1 MKCTNCSTQ
10 NPDDAK
16 HCRRCGAVLPVS
28 AVVVQPTMVAND
40 ADRTQPLNSEA
51 EITATRPLQDPSALE
66 PVPVETSPAT
76 ADATRPLPR
85 AKMFFE
91 PLPERALLADAQ
103 YKIGSLIEDT
113 PMLNTYTA
121 ISRRAVIECRNCSSS
136 RNTFG
141 DQHCKNCGASLADLE
156 PRYPMYLVKE
166 TIAPDAINAERRI
179 AELNLQHG
187 GALLP
192 IESFNETIF
201 GTRRVYVVLP
211 EPSPFSGAQLPN
223 HPEMTDVVNWGLQLA
238 NALVFLHKNNIILG
252 TADLEHI
259 SIGGKIARWFNF
271 AGARIGDSSARSA
284 KLYTDDV
291 LSLAAS
297 LFALLTGRA
306 YSPKVQI
313 SPQGLSDTFQ
323 QTFSGKITTAVQ
335 LADRLHEAI
344 QEIRRPNS
352 YDLRIGRLSDVGQM
366 RQINEDSLFT
376 FEAGMVHRSI
386 SSPIGLYVVADGMG
400 GQAAGDVAS
409 GLAIHSIAERA
420 AETLMPPTLNTD
432 PQPVDVDTWLREAI
446 ALANDAVYKQRIA
459 ADNNMGTTLV
469 MAIIAEGEAHVA
481 HLGDSRAY
489 LISPAGLKQITI
501 DHSLVQRLIDT
512 KQLTA
517 EEAKTHPQRNVIYKN
532 LGDRP
537 TVDPDIDHV
546 PLESG
551 DQLLLCSDGLS
562 GYVDESEI
570 LRIIKAAHSPQEA
583 CRNLI
588 DAANA
593 NGGPDNITAIIIQ
606 LETLS

>member
-1 MKCTNCSTQ
+1 MAASDLN
-10 NPDDAK
+10 
-16 HCRRCGAVLPVS
+16 
-28 AVVVQPTMVAND
+28 
-40 ADRTQPLNSEA
+40 RTQPLGGEA
-51 EITATRPLQDPSALE
+51 DSTARLPKQKPGSLQSAPTE
-66 PVPVETSPAT
+66 SGPT
-76 ADATRPLPR
+76 ADDTRLLPR
-85 AKMFFE
+85 PKMFFE
-91 PLPERALLADAQ
+91 PLPERALLANAQ

-121 ISRRAVIECRNCSSS
+121 ISRRAVIECRNCNSSL
-136 RNTFG
+136 NVFG

-179 AELNLQHG
+179 AEMNVQHA

-211 EPSPFSGAQLPN
+211 EPSPFSGAQLPTQ
-223 HPEMTDVVNWGLQLA
+223 PEMTDVVNWGLQLA
-238 NALVFLHKNNIILG
+238 NALAFLHKNNIAVG
-252 TADLEHI
+252 AADLEHI
-259 SIGGKIARWFNF
+259 SIGGKTARWFNF
-271 AGARIGDSSARSA
+271 SAARIGDNSARSGSA

-291 LSLAAS
+291 LNLAAS

-306 YSPKVQI
+306 YSPKVSI
-313 SPQGLSDTFQ
+313 SPQGLHATFQ
-323 QTFSGKITTAVQ
+323 QVFSGKITTAAQ

-352 YDLRIGRLSDVGQM
+352 YDLRVGRLSDVGQI
-366 RQINEDSLFT
+366 RQINEDSLLT
-376 FEAGMVHRSI
+376 LEAGLVHRSI

-409 GLAIHSIAERA
+409 GLAIHTIAQRA
-420 AETLMPPTLNTD
+420 AETLMLPSLNTD
-432 PQPVDVDTWLREAI
+432 PKPVDVDAWLRDAI
-446 ALANDAVYKQRIA
+446 ALANDAVYKHRIA

-469 MAIIAEGEAHVA
+469 MAIIAEGQAHVA

-489 LISPAGLKQITI
+489 LINQSGLKQITI
-501 DHSLVQRLIDT
+501 DHSLVQRLVDT

-537 TVDPDIDHV
+537 TVEPDIDHV
-546 PLESG
+546 PLASG
-551 DQLLLCSDGLS
+551 DRLLLCSDGLS
-562 GYVDESEI
+562 GYVEDDEI
-570 LRIIKAAHSPQEA
+570 LRIVKAAHSPQEA